1 MGDRE
6 KERGE
11 EDMARERKRGKL
23 CEREGGKG
31 VGEGCVVEIERDK
44 YNNISFPHSSRK
56 TAMNQS
62 NRRTVR
68 RYLMR
73 VLPLKKRTT
82 WFIASGLIE
91 LSFILTN
98 TYGGHCSRL

>member
-68 RYLMR
+68 RYL
-73 VLPLKKRTT
+73 
-82 WFIASGLIE
+82 IE
-91 LSFILTN
+91 SVTIEEKNYLVHSKW
-98 TYGGHCSRL
+98 SD